1 MRVINKARGKGKT
14 TGLLYTSSIMN
25 IPILTF
31 NKENCDILKQNADR
45 LGLEIP
51 EPIAVTDLYHAE
63 GKIKTLT
70 TNDVLVDE
78 TLAVLEN
85 ILKHFGVNPV
95 AVTLTAPEGVHY
107 N

>member
-1 MRVINKARGKGKT
+1 MRVINKERGKGKT

-31 NKENCDILKQNADR
+31 NRENCDVLKKNADR
-45 LGLEIP
+45 LGFEIP

-63 GKIKTLT
+63 GKIKILN

-78 TLAVLEN
+78 TLSVLEN

-107 N
+107 K

>member
-31 NKENCDILKQNADR
+31 NRENCDILKQNADK
-45 LGLEIP
+45 LGFEIP
-51 EPIAVTDLYHAE
+51 EPIAVTDLYRAE
-63 GKIKTLT
+63 GKIKTLNI
-70 TNDVLVDE
+70 NDVLVDE

-95 AVTLTAPEGVHY
+95 VVTLTAPEGVHY

>member
-1 MRVINKARGKGKT
+1 MRVINKGRGKGKT

-31 NKENCDILKQNADR
+31 NRENCDILKQNADR
-45 LGLEIP
+45 LGFEIP
-51 EPIAVTDLYHAE
+51 EPIAVTDLYRAE
-63 GKIKTLT
+63 GKIRTLN

-78 TLAVLEN
+78 TLTILEN

-95 AVTLTAPEGVHY
+95 AVTLTAPEGAHY

>member
-31 NKENCDILKQNADR
+31 NRENCDILKQNADR
-45 LGLEIP
+45 LGFEIP
-51 EPIAVTDLYHAE
+51 EPVAVTDLYHAE
-63 GKIKTLT
+63 GKVRSMCVR
-70 TNDVLVDE
+70 DVLVDE
-78 TLAVLEN
+78 TLTVLEN
-85 ILKHFGVNPV
+85 LLKHFGVNPI
-95 AVTLTAPEGVHY
+95 AATLTVTEGVHY

>member
-1 MRVINKARGKGKT
+1 MRVINKGRGKGKT

-31 NKENCDILKQNADR
+31 NRENCDVLKQNADR

-63 GKIKTLT
+63 GKIKTLN

-78 TLAVLEN
+78 TLTVLEN

-95 AVTLTAPEGVHY
+95 AVTLTAPEGAHY

>member
-31 NKENCDILKQNADR
+31 TRKSCDILKENASR
-45 LGLEIP
+45 LGFEIP
-51 EPIAVTDLYHAE
+51 EPIAVSDLCE
-63 GKIKTLT
+63 KSGKVMSMVVK
-70 TNDVLVDE
+70 DVLVDE

-85 ILKHFGVNPV
+85 LLKHLGANPV
-95 AVTLTAPEGVHY
+95 AVALTAPEGVHY

>member
-1 MRVINKARGKGKT
+1 MRVINKGRGKGKT
-14 TGLLYTSSIMN
+14 TGLLCTSSIKN

-31 NKENCDILKQNADR
+31 SRENCDVLKKNAGR
-45 LGLEIP
+45 LGFEIP
-51 EPIAVTDLYHAE
+51 EPIAVTDLFHAE
-63 GKIKTLT
+63 GKIKTLN

-78 TLAVLEN
+78 TLAVLKT

-95 AVTLTAPEGVHY
+95 AVTLTAPEGAHY